1 MRVLKRDNR
10 IVPYESDK
18 VILAVMK
25 ALIECEYSEE
35 QAREIAEDIE
45 EEVVALYDEDTVEP
59 IDIEAIQDCIEQEL
73 ARQGHFKASKSY
85 ILYRDNRSKERDKIP
100 ESKFFSKE
108 FLSKY
113 KHAKEPFNP
122 LGSFVYYRTY
132 SKWLPELGRRENW
145 FELIS

>member
-59 IDIEAIQDCIEQEL
+59 IDIVLFLVCL
-73 ARQGHFKASKSY
+73 RPP
-85 ILYRDNRSKERDKIP
+85 RSTLFPCSALFRSQRCKKDSWWRLQAWTLD
-100 ESKFFSKE
+100 
-108 FLSKY
+108 
-113 KHAKEPFNP
+113 
-122 LGSFVYYRTY
+122 
-132 SKWLPELGRRENW
+132 
-145 FELIS
+145 